1 MILGS
6 TPTHTPEPLTPDT
19 PDYPPGKLMR
29 SLSLSRGD
37 GLSGKLLRRISL
49 RGPPPSSN
57 FAIDRPE
64 RRRMSHDGLPPSR
77 MHDNSALQQ
86 PQLSSQGKR
95 PFPPGEPPSA
105 VPGGFIRRRT
115 DLSVK
120 EIKARAKS
128 GSGPRE
134 FINLEGGL
142 DITLNC
148 EVSPKDP
155 AGITT
160 PYRLLVP
167 ALWFEGE
174 FEPSIPH
181 VKNRWMKWRIRKEST
196 DHQADPHVQHL
207 EGVENDGK
215 GNKNEED
222 VMDGDEVERVAQT
235 PPQDRDSPVVG
246 SPAKRA
252 QGYSGVD
259 AYRTRKKWFG
269 LI

>member
-1 MILGS
+1 MI
-6 TPTHTPEPLTPDT
+6 TPP
-19 PDYPPGKLMR
+19 Y
-29 SLSLSRGD
+29 
-37 GLSGKLLRRISL
+37 
-49 RGPPPSSN
+49 N
-57 FAIDRPE
+57 
-64 RRRMSHDGLPPSR
+64 SHNCHLKGNAR
-77 MHDNSALQQ
+77 C
-86 PQLSSQGKR
+86 
-95 PFPPGEPPSA
+95 
-105 VPGGFIRRRT
+105 RT

-148 EVSPKDP
+148 EVNPKDP

-207 EGVENDGK
+207 EGVENDGE
-215 GNKNEED
+215 GNNNEED
-222 VMDGDEVERVAQT
+222 VMDGDEVERAVQT
-235 PPQDRDSPVVG
+235 PPQDQGSPVVG

-259 AYRTRKKWFG
+259 AYRTKKKWFG